1 MVTEIRKNVLDF
13 VKNGLSDAKE
23 PLARVE
29 KEVRELVAKV
39 GSSAVAKE
47 DIQKWLGELVVK
59 VAQARK
65 DFEKAMEDGVAKTFN
80 ALNIPTRHEVDDLVK
95 QVNKL
100 TNEVRKLAAAGIPA
114 ATKKAAV
121 KTAKPAPKKFAKPAA
136 KTAKSTSVKPKARTG
151 AKR

>member
-13 VKNGLSDAKE
+13 VKNGLADAKE

-29 KEVRELVAKV
+29 KEVRDLVAKV

-80 ALNIPTRHEVDDLVK
+80 ALNIPTRQEVDEIVK

-100 TNEVRKLAAAGIPA
+100 TNEVRKLASAGIPA
-114 ATKKAAV
+114 AKKATV

-136 KTAKSTSVKPKARTG
+136 KSAKPKARTG

>member
-1 MVTEIRKNVLDF
+1 MVKEIRKNVRDF
-13 VKNGLSDAKE
+13 VKTGLQEAKE

-47 DIQKWLGELVVK
+47 DIQKWLGELAVK
-59 VAQARK
+59 VSQARK
-65 DFEKAMEDGVAKTFN
+65 DFEKAMEEGVGKAFN
-80 ALNIPTRHEVDDLVK
+80 ALNIPTRQEVDDLVK

-114 ATKKAAV
+114 APKKAAV

-136 KTAKSTSVKPKARTG
+136 KTAKSTSVNPKARTG